1 MRWTLIIHANGRAP
15 ASNDTAIIYAK
26 PIIVLYCNTL
36 RGESLNHV
44 SSAETYSGSAGR
56 LGWFPCLYRK
66 RSTHIYLFAFVFLP
80 DQEKVSYI
88 ADVDERQIKA
98 PDAMSL

>member
-44 SSAETYSGSAGR
+44 SSAETYSGSADR
-56 LGWFPCLYRK
+56 LSWFPCLYRK

-88 ADVDERQIKA
+88 ADVDERQIKV